1 MRSSHEKF
9 FLETFVNSLI
19 SLFTFNL
26 SIDAFPDLV
35 LLRCDYL
42 KKSGG
47 GGILNVFFGIFNVFL
62 FQKQACGAF
71 VCQQRVFIL
80 FWEPSENQFGLP
92 KRPKKFFES
101 SPPRKKS

>member
-1 MRSSHEKF
+1 MRSSHEKI

-47 GGILNVFFGIFNVFL
+47 G
-62 FQKQACGAF
+62 AF
-71 VCQQRVFIL
+71 
-80 FWEPSENQFGLP
+80 
-92 KRPKKFFES
+92 
-101 SPPRKKS
+101 